1 MPLLDLYSLEEF
13 SRTKLKIGFVTGS
26 HIGGDLVRLRG
37 VDAEIAHAH
46 GEHLGGSV
54 INATDAPISHQKGL
68 QEGQLAVTKTAEPGN
83 AFAFAV
89 GAFAGA
95 AAKKFTE

>member
-1 MPLLDLYSLEEF
+1 MPLLDLYSLEKF
-13 SRTKLKIGFVTGS
+13 SRTKLKIGSVIGS
-26 HIGGDLVRLRG
+26 HIGGDRVRLRG

-46 GEHLGGSV
+46 GEHLGESV
-54 INATDAPISHQKGL
+54 INATDAPISHQEVL

-83 AFAFAV
+83 VLAAVV